1 MCIQPYSIGSIHY
14 VGRKSTLSIQTTT
27 SVGIDHHHIRQIN
40 IDSSSRAHYSIQAR
54 SHNLH
59 SIATTTMPNHFFPEL
74 QLPTTTN
81 MMYQSQSDDTKPLS
95 PRTNAVDSSSPRQQ
109 NKSTL
114 MAIGGFVIGASS
126 MAALLALH
134 NAAQGQDQSTSLRG
148 EDVYIPQDT
157 FEVDATASASL
168 LQEQLSTNVEEP
180 MAIVRPSGSNDHMPL
195 SQIIQVNDTLTP
207 TQAPSISVSSP
218 IPTLVPTEIRPT
230 SYPTYLPSSGNF
242 PTELPTTQ
250 DELNSTGMVISNS
263 ILRYV
268 FSVSIDL
275 FLYL

>member
-1 MCIQPYSIGSIHY
+1 MLGGSL
-14 VGRKSTLSIQTTT
+14 LSIQTTAT
-27 SVGIDHHHIRQIN
+27 AVDLHPIRQIN
-40 IDSSSRAHYSIQAR
+40 ITQATYLTPSKAR

-59 SIATTTMPNHFFPEL
+59 SIATATMPNHFFPEL
-74 QLPTTTN
+74 QLPTTKN
-81 MMYQSQSDDTKPLS
+81 MMHQSDDTQPLS
-95 PRTNAVDSSSPRQQ
+95 PRANDVNPSSSRQR

-114 MAIGGFVIGASS
+114 IAVGGFVVGASS

-134 NAAQGQDQSTSLRG
+134 NAAKSQDQSNSLRG
-148 EDVYIPQDT
+148 KDMYVPQDT
-157 FEVDATASASL
+157 DFEDATASASL
-168 LQEQLSTNVEEP
+168 LQGQLATNIEEP
-180 MAIVRPSGSNDHMPL
+180 MAIVRPSGSNDYIPL
-195 SQIIQVNDTLTP
+195 SQSIQVNGTLAP
-207 TQAPSISVSSP
+207 TQAPSIAVSSP

>member
-1 MCIQPYSIGSIHY
+1 MNP
-14 VGRKSTLSIQTTT
+14 
-27 SVGIDHHHIRQIN
+27 
-40 IDSSSRAHYSIQAR
+40 
-54 SHNLH
+54 
-59 SIATTTMPNHFFPEL
+59 
-74 QLPTTTN
+74 
-81 MMYQSQSDDTKPLS
+81 
-95 PRTNAVDSSSPRQQ
+95 SSPRQRNQ
-109 NKSTL
+109 AKSTL
-114 MAIGGFVIGASS
+114 MAIGGFVVGASS

-134 NAAQGQDQSTSLRG
+134 NATQGQDQSTSLRG

-180 MAIVRPSGSNDHMPL
+180 MAIVRPSGPNDHMPL

-207 TQAPSISVSSP
+207 TQAPSITVSSP

-230 SYPTYLPSSGNF
+230 SYPTYLPSSGDF